1 MKLFA
6 SVFAGT
12 VMAAGV
18 AAVPARA
25 QVIQVV
31 QARIV
36 QVADVLRSDEGGYDR
51 GAYVGPPEP
60 VPMVDDTVMLA
71 PDEIP
76 SILRQQGFS
85 QLGPIFRRGWVYTVA
100 VLNQDGDD
108 GRLIVDAR
116 NGEPIRFIPA
126 MRMDSRLRDELD
138 RMYGPQAPPPARFAR
153 EPYDR
158 GLSPRTASRDPA
170 ASSPRHA
177 PPALKRAAKAI
188 AKSNS
193 ATNSTVSPKTK
204 PKANPVTVA
213 VAPAKPPA
221 PANAQTVQ
229 LSGTSGTATAA
240 NEPAKTQTNPETKAE
255 AKPATNPSTVEM
267 KPTEPM
273 PPVQTME

>member
-12 VMAAGV
+12 VMAAGI

-36 QVADVLRSDEGGYDR
+36 QVADVLRSDDGGYDR

-60 VPMVDDTVMLA
+60 IPMGDDIVLA
-71 PDEIP
+71 PEEIP
-76 SILRQQGFS
+76 GILREQGFS

-100 VLNQDGDD
+100 VLNQNGDD

-138 RMYGPQAPPPARFAR
+138 RMYGPQGPPPARFAR

-158 GLSPRTASRDPA
+158 GRSPRTASHDPA
-170 ASSPRHA
+170 VPSPRHA

-193 ATNSTVSPKTK
+193 ATNSKTN
-204 PKANPVTVA
+204 PKANPATAA

-240 NEPAKTQTNPETKAE
+240 NEPAKAE
-255 AKPATNPSTVEM
+255 AKPETKSGTNPSTVEL